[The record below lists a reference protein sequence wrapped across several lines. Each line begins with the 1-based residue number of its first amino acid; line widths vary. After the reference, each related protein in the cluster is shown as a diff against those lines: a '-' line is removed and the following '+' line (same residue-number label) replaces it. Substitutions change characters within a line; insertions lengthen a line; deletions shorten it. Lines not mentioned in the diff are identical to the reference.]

1 MFVRINVNVY
11 KFQEKNMAGVSLS
24 HVYKVYP
31 NGTKAVNDLNLD
43 INDKEFIVFVGSSG
57 CGKSTSLRM
66 IAGLEEITAGVIRI
80 GGEVVNDL
88 GPSDRDTA
96 MVFQNYSLYPHLTVY
111 QNIAFPLRM
120 MKLPKAEIQ
129 EKVLSAAKI
138 LGLESLLDQKPDTL
152 SGGQKQRVAL
162 GRAIV
167 REPKVFLL
175 DEPLSNLDAKL
186 RTQMRAEITKLHKRL
201 KTTFIYVT
209 HDQVEAMTMGDRI
222 VVMKDG
228 YVQQIDTPTN
238 LYRYPANKFVAG
250 FIGSPPMNF
259 YDAKVF
265 VQGEGAEVE
274 FANGQKMKI
283 NPREIIKLEKDYRSG
298 KPLILGIRPE
308 DIRIAEEESNR
319 SVLCRIMQKEILGSE
334 TLLYADFDTEAI
346 DYENSSSGVIIKV
359 PGVPEEEAGAVVP
372 IEFDFSKA
380 QFFDAES
387 EECVSKRFPEKDRI
401 EVFIKDKTLYFGN
414 AEIGLPQAL
423 GNLEGAYEMVFPI
436 TAIRKGNAFRAEVV
450 YSEKAEGTCLARL
463 VSGNQAF
470 WAALPEE
477 AGGNVSLDFAYE
489 KLAFY
494 RDGSGQ
500 APVPEWN
507 VLSGTLLKKKRKDKN
522 EFGLKFDVVFAGEG
536 FELECPEE
544 ITRKILGIGDRRAFG
559 TSLELCFRPEAALPE
574 GKIRAKV
581 DGVLEYGSRKYLA
594 CRVGES
600 SIHLP
605 FREHASHV
613 GFSVNMEEA
622 ALIDPATGIR
632 IA

>member
-1 MFVRINVNVY
+1 
-11 KFQEKNMAGVSLS
+11 MAGVSLS

-259 YDAKVF
+259 YE
-265 VQGEGAEVE
+265 EGVCT
-274 FANGQKMKI
+274 
-283 NPREIIKLEKDYRSG
+283 R
-298 KPLILGIRPE
+298 
-308 DIRIAEEESNR
+308 
-319 SVLCRIMQKEILGSE
+319 
-334 TLLYADFDTEAI
+334 
-346 DYENSSSGVIIKV
+346 
-359 PGVPEEEAGAVVP
+359 
-372 IEFDFSKA
+372 
-380 QFFDAES
+380 
-387 EECVSKRFPEKDRI
+387 
-401 EVFIKDKTLYFGN
+401 
-414 AEIGLPQAL
+414 
-423 GNLEGAYEMVFPI
+423 
-436 TAIRKGNAFRAEVV
+436 
-450 YSEKAEGTCLARL
+450 
-463 VSGNQAF
+463 
-470 WAALPEE
+470 
-477 AGGNVSLDFAYE
+477 GGG
-489 KLAFY
+489 
-494 RDGSGQ
+494 RG
-500 APVPEWN
+500 
-507 VLSGTLLKKKRKDKN
+507 
-522 EFGLKFDVVFAGEG
+522 
-536 FELECPEE
+536 
-544 ITRKILGIGDRRAFG
+544 
-559 TSLELCFRPEAALPE
+559 
-574 GKIRAKV
+574 
-581 DGVLEYGSRKYLA
+581 
-594 CRVGES
+594 
-600 SIHLP
+600 
-605 FREHASHV
+605 
-613 GFSVNMEEA
+613 
-622 ALIDPATGIR
+622 
-632 IA
+632 